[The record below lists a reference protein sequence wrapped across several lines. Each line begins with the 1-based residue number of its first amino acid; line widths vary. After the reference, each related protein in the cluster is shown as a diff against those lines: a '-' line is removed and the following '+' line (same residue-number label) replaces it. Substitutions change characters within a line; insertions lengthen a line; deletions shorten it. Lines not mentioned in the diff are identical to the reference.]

1 MARTWARPAA
11 GPAPAGER
19 PTAGAA
25 HRATTIP
32 ASAAR
37 VPHLVAPKVQRSA
50 GLRGAGFKVPPRL
63 PGAARWIR
71 PAARA
76 VPTAA
81 LAPPVRITAVVGPT
95 GPTAG

>member
-1 MARTWARPAA
+1 MTLQ
-11 GPAPAGER
+11 
-19 PTAGAA
+19 TK
-25 HRATTIP
+25 IDN
-32 ASAAR
+32 
-37 VPHLVAPKVQRSA
+37 RSA
-50 GLRGAGFKVPPRL
+50 VVGVIGLGYVGLPLCRAFWGAGFKVPPRL

-71 PAARA
+71 PTARA